1 MWWIP
6 VTSGGGTA
14 NYALLMKG
22 TISWNQHRDASWRMT
37 WLMEVP
43 FCLVFDF
50 AEASSRTC
58 AVLAVWY
65 SMFGFSMLSL
75 RCEYIVKCEVVCHQC
90 IWYTRI
96 IESYILLYY
105 ILQNMLIMT
114 FTIHASYV
122 RIYIYTIRICKFRE
136 FVYSRSNST
145 YIEVLS
151 YVLGKEDT
159 WTLKFP
165 RACHQ

>member
-43 FCLVFDF
+43 FCLVFTQSYEVAFDF

-96 IESYILLYY
+96 IESYTYIYYY
-105 ILQNMLIMT
+105 IIYYKICWSWHLQYMRHM
-114 FTIHASYV
+114 YV
-122 RIYIYTIRICKFRE
+122 YIYIRYE
-136 FVYSRSNST
+136 
-145 YIEVLS
+145 
-151 YVLGKEDT
+151 YVNLENLFILGRT
-159 WTLKFP
+159 V
-165 RACHQ
+165 HI